1 VSYAYFPGCSSKGTG
16 KSYEESLLAVFDLL
30 GAELDE
36 LEDWNCCGATAF
48 RSVDE
53 SKAIALAARDLAL
66 AEGKSQDPSQVDL
79 VTPCAGCYRALL
91 KAQRHLEDDQMAT
104 KRANE
109 ALQTVGLHYE
119 GRARIRHPLDVLV
132 NDIGVERIAA
142 AVTRP
147 LTGLKVACYYGCLL
161 VRPYSTFDDQ
171 HNPTAM
177 DRLMR
182 AIGAEPIEWPL
193 KTRCCGGSCY
203 CGGPLIGTVPEATL
217 RLSYTLLREAKRRGA
232 DAVVTVCSLCLFN
245 LEAFQGRMARQFGEP
260 VDLTVG
266 FLPQILG
273 LALGLDKKKLGI
285 QRMLEWRIPEPR
297 EVEVEEGVRG

>member
-1 VSYAYFPGCSSKGTG
+1 
-16 KSYEESLLAVFDLL
+16 
-30 GAELDE
+30 
-36 LEDWNCCGATAF
+36 
-48 RSVDE
+48 
-53 SKAIALAARDLAL
+53 
-66 AEGKSQDPSQVDL
+66 
-79 VTPCAGCYRALL
+79 
-91 KAQRHLEDDQMAT
+91 
-104 KRANE
+104 
-109 ALQTVGLHYE
+109 
-119 GRARIRHPLDVLV
+119 VLV